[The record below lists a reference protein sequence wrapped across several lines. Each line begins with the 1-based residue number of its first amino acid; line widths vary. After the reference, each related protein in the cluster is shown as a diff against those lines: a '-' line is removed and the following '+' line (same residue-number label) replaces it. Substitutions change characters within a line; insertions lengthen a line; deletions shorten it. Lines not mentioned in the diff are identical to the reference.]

1 MTAQDAKGPWE
12 VTLGLAGTQGSLLAG
27 LGEGWL
33 EPHQGFHDAE
43 PCRLPNVL
51 LRRECEHWPRGD
63 EVRELAFAFGAMIE
77 NAWGYSS
84 GGSSPVR
91 VGSKG
96 SSTGTAWAR
105 RPLLVS

>member
-1 MTAQDAKGPWE
+1 MTAQDAEGQWE

-77 NAWGYSS
+77 NAWGYSLRRFIARQGRFQGQLDWHS
-84 GGSSPVR
+84 
-91 VGSKG
+91 VG
-96 SSTGTAWAR
+96 
-105 RPLLVS
+105 